1 MTSKKKVYLLE
12 IIIVK
17 DGFLSVEA
25 IGVYS
30 SLQLAK
36 QNKALIEEVN
46 PQLFLKDSSHICEL
60 CITPIIMND
69 KPAFFGDPIDIDE
82 VVKGLMEKG
91 LVDQLIG
98 EDGNFYYVLTDLGKI
113 GRAHV

>member
-36 QNKALIEEVN
+36 QNKALIEEV
-46 PQLFLKDSSHICEL
+46 
-60 CITPIIMND
+60 
-69 KPAFFGDPIDIDE
+69 
-82 VVKGLMEKG
+82 
-91 LVDQLIG
+91 
-98 EDGNFYYVLTDLGKI
+98 KI